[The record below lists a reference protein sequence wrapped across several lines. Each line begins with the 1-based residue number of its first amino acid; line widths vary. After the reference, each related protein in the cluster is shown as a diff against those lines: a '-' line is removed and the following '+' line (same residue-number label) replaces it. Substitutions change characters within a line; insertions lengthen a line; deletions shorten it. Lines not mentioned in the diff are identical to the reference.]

1 MGWCRK
7 GGERIMGR
15 FKSKVKFTI
24 KEIDKFLIWI
34 NEYIEHRGGMGNRI
48 DAFDIKDDLVG
59 KKKYLKSL
67 KEAKK

>member
-1 MGWCRK
+1 
-7 GGERIMGR
+7 MGR